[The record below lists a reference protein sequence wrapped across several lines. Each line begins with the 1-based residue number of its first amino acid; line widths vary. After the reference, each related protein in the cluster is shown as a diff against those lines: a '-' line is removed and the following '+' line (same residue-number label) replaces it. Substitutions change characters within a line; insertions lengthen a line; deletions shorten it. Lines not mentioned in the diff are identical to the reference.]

1 MDKQIKILKRIW
13 KTGLISLV
21 VAVMVFGGLIL
32 NLKAALATGTPTPN
46 MTVRQEGLIGS
57 GGNWSHNV
65 TLNPGDE
72 VQFYAEIHNTVVGST
87 ADNVTFKAN
96 VTGGNFTNGTSVAT
110 VTAANANTASDTVNI
125 HINGGGSLE
134 FIDHSARVTW
144 DVDGDGNKEF
154 NMTRVAGNP
163 MSGNGLLIGDQ
174 KGCNEFII
182 QVYWAARVKGAPQAS
197 PSPSPTPSPTPTPTP
212 SPTPTPTPTPVPPTG
227 GQNQEQNQS
236 QTQNNN
242 QNQTVNVTNTNTNT
256 VNVPE
261 VKGVSVPLKQPETG
275 VSVLGL
281 ASMFGAA
288 PVGIAL
294 SRFGRG
300 RTLVKKDDEE
310 LGQTAFRL
318 LNTRSSGKSA

>member
-1 MDKQIKILKRIW
+1 MDKQIKLIKRIW
-13 KTGLISLV
+13 KTGFISLV
-21 VAVMVFGGLIL
+21 VATMLFGGLFL
-32 NLKAALATGTPTPN
+32 NLKAALATGSPTPN
-46 MTVRQEGLIGS
+46 MTVRHEGLIGAN
-57 GGNWSHNV
+57 GNWSHNV

-197 PSPSPTPSPTPTPTP
+197 PSPSPTP
-212 SPTPTPTPTPVPPTG
+212 TPTPTPTPVPPTG

-281 ASMFGAA
+281 ASMFSAA
-288 PVGIAL
+288 PVGLAL
-294 SRFGRG
+294 SRFGKG
-300 RTLVKKDDEE
+300 RKVVGKREDESLAEIAFGLV
-310 LGQTAFRL
+310 GR
-318 LNTRSSGKSA
+318 RSGKSKDA